1 MPKIQRVA
9 VVGAGLMGSGIAEVS
24 ARAGYDTIVREV
36 DQERVDAGKTRIER
50 SLARAVERGRLEGS
64 ERDDTLTRLSFTTE
78 LSDLSGTDIIIEAV
92 TEEIEIDRKSTRL
105 NSSHVA
111 SSYAVFCLKKK
122 NKRI

>member
-92 TEEIEIDRKSTRL
+92 TEDRKSTRL

-111 SSYAVFCLKKK
+111 IS
-122 NKRI
+122 